1 MKDFKDSKALS
12 SIFILINRLKV
23 FNLLILFILSTIILI
38 LEEQILRRPKVGVD
52 GLY

>member
-1 MKDFKDSKALS
+1 MKDFKDSKAFS

-23 FNLLILFILSTIILI
+23 FNLLILSAIILI
-38 LEEQILRRPKVGVD
+38 LEEQILCRPKVGVD

>member
-1 MKDFKDSKALS
+1 MKDFKDSKAFS
-12 SIFILINRLKV
+12 SIFNLINRFEF
-23 FNLLILFILSTIILI
+23 FNLFILSAIILI